1 MEYRTIEVQPKGAVA
16 WLYLNRPQAMNALS
30 ITTLR
35 ELMHALQVL
44 RDDAEVR
51 VVVLSG
57 RGRAFCAGADLKAD
71 APQQVEGEAPAPGF
85 IDVTEQSDAALF
97 AFPKPLIAAL
107 NGVTCGGGL
116 ETAMMCDLIVATR
129 SAKIGDAHT
138 NFGMIPGGGAT
149 VRLPRLLGLMRA
161 RYLMFT
167 GELCT
172 AEEMQDLG
180 LVARVF
186 DDATFEADVQ
196 ALADKLAAKS
206 PLALRRIKQLINDG
220 YDQPT
225 SLALRAEKQAVR
237 EHLRSH
243 DAAEGFAAFAE
254 KRAPRFKGY

>member
-1 MEYRTIEVQPKGAVA
+1 MEYRTIELERRGAVA

-30 ITTLR
+30 ITMLR
-35 ELMHALQVL
+35 EIQQALDAL
-44 RDDAEVR
+44 REDEGVR
-51 VVVLSG
+51 VLVLSG

-71 APQQVEGEAPAPGF
+71 APQRIEGQPPPPEF
-85 IDVTEQSDAALF
+85 IDVTETSDAALF

-107 NGVTCGGGL
+107 NGTTCGGGL

-149 VRLPRLLGLMRA
+149 LRLPRLVGLMRA

-167 GELCT
+167 GELRS
-172 AEEMQDLG
+172 AEQMEAIG
-180 LVARVF
+180 LVAQVF

-196 ALADKLAAKS
+196 ALAERLAAKS
-206 PLALRRIKQLINDG
+206 PLALRRIKQLINEG

-225 SLALRAEKQAVR
+225 SHALRAEKQAVR
-237 EHLRSH
+237 EHMRSH

-254 KRAPRFKGY
+254 KRTPRFKGY